1 MLHTK
6 MEASNDTAY
15 LAPSQPHL
23 DTETASQRARQIH
36 QHAEDCDM
44 GGASLDVIWD
54 SIHSREST
62 TMQAQMIRF
71 NVEVGDGW
79 QRCFADCSPRY
90 YPDMALRHR
99 GRLQAI

>member
-1 MLHTK
+1 
-6 MEASNDTAY
+6 
-15 LAPSQPHL
+15 
-23 DTETASQRARQIH
+23 
-36 QHAEDCDM
+36 M

-71 NVEVGDGW
+71 DVEVGGW
-79 QRCFADCSPRY
+79 MAAMLADCSPRY